1 MSYGN
6 WYVMEHRTAGQTS
19 DEGTSFSADVSN
31 AYGVNR
37 YRLIY
42 SLTRHFKI
50 EDRLDEVE

>member
-1 MSYGN
+1 
-6 WYVMEHRTAGQTS
+6 MEHRTAGQTS